1 MRIDTDHPPPPGRRS
16 ASFAP
21 EEAEAGAACPC
32 CADLDGDGKRE
43 LRNVYECDACD
54 IGWEDTWC
62 CACDDDCP
70 ECGTPSSPIASHE
83 GLPLTAGADRRPAL
97 GL

>member
-1 MRIDTDHPPPPGRRS
+1 MRIDTDHPPPPGRRT
-16 ASFAP
+16 ASLAP
-21 EEAEAGAACPC
+21 EAADASAAEC
-32 CADLDGDGKRE
+32 DGKRE
-43 LRNVYECDACD
+43 LRNVYECEACD

-70 ECGTPSSPIASHE
+70 ECGTPISPIASHE
-83 GLPLTAGADRRPAL
+83 GLPLTAGADRPPAL